1 MKIHG
6 LNFDLFGR
14 RFVGDALE
22 EPAGHEAPP
31 EVQAAKKHG
40 FSALN
45 GKNLGPGEVE
55 SGS

>member
-22 EPAGHEAPP
+22 EPAGHEAPS
-31 EVQAAKKHG
+31 EVQAAK
-40 FSALN
+40 N
-45 GKNLGPGEVE
+45 M
-55 SGS
+55 GSPH